1 MFCLELESDDATTP
15 RSSRRSGLRE
25 VDSSGSKQ
33 HKFSTTVLFI
43 HLLRRSKMRKL
54 KALFIAA
61 GILACGLVA
70 THGAYAGEGDAAKL
84 LAVLPNAKLSLADGI
99 KQATKGEEVPISG
112 KFELDDNGKLS
123 LSVYT
128 AEKGLSVLPEKNVL
142 KELAGSPEQAWTP
155 ETEVFKDV
163 EHVARSSQHLVLN
176 ALSQQSLL
184 AVVEDASKHATGIVY
199 SINPTLHGRKA
210 LFEVLVA
217 NKDKVS
223 KLTYDIPS
231 GKFLGKK

>member
-1 MFCLELESDDATTP
+1 
-15 RSSRRSGLRE
+15 
-25 VDSSGSKQ
+25 
-33 HKFSTTVLFI
+33 
-43 HLLRRSKMRKL
+43 MRKL

-70 THGAYAGEGDAAKL
+70 THGAYAGEGDTAKL

-99 KQATKGEEVPISG
+99 KQATKGAEVPISG

-142 KELAGSPEQAWTP
+142 KELAGSPEQAAWTP

>member
-1 MFCLELESDDATTP
+1 MFLSVHPFKEIENEKVESTIYRRWNPCLRVGSDA
-15 RSSRRSGLRE
+15 RC
-25 VDSSGSKQ
+25 
-33 HKFSTTVLFI
+33 
-43 HLLRRSKMRKL
+43 LRRRRRYHEAPRRPAQYK
-54 KALFIAA
+54 
-61 GILACGLVA
+61 V
-70 THGAYAGEGDAAKL
+70 E
-84 LAVLPNAKLSLADGI
+84 ADGI
-99 KQATKGEEVPISG
+99 KQTTKGEEVPISG

-142 KELAGSPEQAWTP
+142 KELAGSPEQAAWTP
-155 ETEVFKDV
+155 ESEVFKDV
-163 EHVARSSQHLVLN
+163 EHIARSSQHLVLN

-184 AVVEDASKHATGIVY
+184 AIVEDASKHATGLVY
-199 SINPTLHGRKA
+199 SIDPTLHGRKA
-210 LFEVLVA
+210 VFEVLVA

>member
-1 MFCLELESDDATTP
+1 M
-15 RSSRRSGLRE
+15 
-25 VDSSGSKQ
+25 K
-33 HKFSTTVLFI
+33 
-43 HLLRRSKMRKL
+43 KL
-54 KALFIAA
+54 KALSIAV

-70 THGAYAGEGDAAKL
+70 THGAYAGEEDTAKL

-99 KQATKGEEVPISG
+99 KQATKDKEVPISG

-142 KELAGSPEQAWTP
+142 KELAGSPEQAAWAP
-155 ETEVFKDV
+155 ESEVFKDV
-163 EHVARSSQHLVLN
+163 EHVARSSQHVVLN
-176 ALSQQSLL
+176 ALSRLSLL
-184 AVVEDASKHATGIVY
+184 AIVEDASKHASGIVY

-210 LFEVLVA
+210 VFEVLVA
-217 NKDKVS
+217 NKDTVS

-231 GKFLGKK
+231 GKFLGSK

>member
-1 MFCLELESDDATTP
+1 
-15 RSSRRSGLRE
+15 
-25 VDSSGSKQ
+25 
-33 HKFSTTVLFI
+33 
-43 HLLRRSKMRKL
+43 MRKL
-54 KALFIAA
+54 KTLFIAA
-61 GILACGLVA
+61 GIFACAFVA
-70 THGAYAGEGDAAKL
+70 THGAYAGEEDTAKL

-99 KQATKGEEVPISG
+99 KQATKDKEVPISG
-112 KFELDDNGKLS
+112 KFEMDDNGKLS

-142 KELAGSPEQAWTP
+142 KELAGSPEQAAWAP
-155 ETEVFKDV
+155 ESEVFKDV

-184 AVVEDASKHATGIVY
+184 AIVEDASKHGSGIVY

-210 LFEVLVA
+210 VFEVLVA

-231 GKFLGKK
+231 GKFLGSK

>member
-1 MFCLELESDDATTP
+1 M
-15 RSSRRSGLRE
+15 
-25 VDSSGSKQ
+25 K
-33 HKFSTTVLFI
+33 
-43 HLLRRSKMRKL
+43 KL

-61 GILACGLVA
+61 GIIACGFVA
-70 THGAYAGEGDAAKL
+70 TQPAYAGDEDTAKL
-84 LAVLPNAKLSLADGI
+84 LAVLPNTKLSLADGI
-99 KQATKGEEVPISG
+99 KQTTKGQEVPISG

-142 KELAGSPEQAWTP
+142 KELAGSPEQAAWTP

-176 ALSQQSLL
+176 ALSHLSLL
-184 AVVEDASKHATGIVY
+184 AIVEDASKHASGIVY

-210 LFEVLVA
+210 VFEVLVA
-217 NKDKVS
+217 DKDKVS

-231 GKFLGKK
+231 GKFLGSK

>member
-1 MFCLELESDDATTP
+1 
-15 RSSRRSGLRE
+15 
-25 VDSSGSKQ
+25 
-33 HKFSTTVLFI
+33 
-43 HLLRRSKMRKL
+43 MRKL

-61 GILACGLVA
+61 GIIACGLVA
-70 THGAYAGEGDAAKL
+70 THGAYAGEEDTAKL
-84 LAVLPNAKLSLADGI
+84 LAVLPNAKVSLADGI
-99 KQATKGEEVPISG
+99 KQATKDKEVPISG

-142 KELAGSPEQAWTP
+142 KELAGSPEQAWAP

-176 ALSQQSLL
+176 ALSHLSLL
-184 AVVEDASKHATGIVY
+184 AIVEDASKHASGIVY
-199 SINPTLHGRKA
+199 AINPTLHGRKA
-210 LFEVLVA
+210 VFEVLVA

-231 GKFLGKK
+231 GKFLASK

>member
-1 MFCLELESDDATTP
+1 
-15 RSSRRSGLRE
+15 
-25 VDSSGSKQ
+25 
-33 HKFSTTVLFI
+33 
-43 HLLRRSKMRKL
+43 MRKL

-61 GILACGLVA
+61 GILVCGIAA
-70 THGAYAGEGDAAKL
+70 TQGIFAAEEGYADADTAKL

-99 KQATKGEEVPISG
+99 KQAAKDKEVPISG

-128 AEKGLSVLPEKNVL
+128 AEKGLSVLPEKNIL
-142 KELAGSPEQAWTP
+142 KELAGSPEQAAWVP
-155 ETEVFKDV
+155 ESEVFKDV
-163 EHVARSSQHLVLN
+163 EHVARSSQHLILN
-176 ALSQQSLL
+176 ALSHLSLL
-184 AVVEDASKHATGIVY
+184 AIVEDASKHASGIVY

-210 LFEVLVA
+210 AFEVLVA

-231 GKFLGKK
+231 GKFLGSK

>member
-1 MFCLELESDDATTP
+1 M
-15 RSSRRSGLRE
+15 
-25 VDSSGSKQ
+25 K
-33 HKFSTTVLFI
+33 
-43 HLLRRSKMRKL
+43 KL

-70 THGAYAGEGDAAKL
+70 TQGAYAGEEDTAKL

-99 KQATKGEEVPISG
+99 KQATKDKEVPISG

-142 KELAGSPEQAWTP
+142 KELAGSPEQAAWAP
-155 ETEVFKDV
+155 ESEVFKDV
-163 EHVARSSQHLVLN
+163 EHVARSSQHVVLN
-176 ALSQQSLL
+176 ALSRLSLL
-184 AVVEDASKHATGIVY
+184 AIVEDASKHASGIVY

-210 LFEVLVA
+210 VFEVLVA
-217 NKDKVS
+217 NKDTVS

-231 GKFLGKK
+231 GKFLGSK